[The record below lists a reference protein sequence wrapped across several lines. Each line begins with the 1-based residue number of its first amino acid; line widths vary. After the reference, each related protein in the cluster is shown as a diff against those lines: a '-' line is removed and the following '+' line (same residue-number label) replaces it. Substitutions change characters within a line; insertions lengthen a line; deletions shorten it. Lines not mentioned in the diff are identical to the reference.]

1 MINRV
6 NKKLLL
12 VLIDIILIAT
22 SYFLVILTVREG
34 SYMSHFLSYRTLN
47 TIILTASI
55 FIIMMF
61 ITGVYSYLWIYAVM
75 KDFFICFMVCI
86 PAAILTYVI
95 SFIDSAVFLPYKY
108 ILASGFLAAIFIV
121 GIRITIK
128 IVYTMIREQFKI
140 NENKSKNLLI
150 IGAGSASALAIRSIN
165 DDKEH
170 KYNIVGT
177 IDDDVKKIGFRVY
190 GVKVLGSRYDIKE
203 ICEEYKVEEILFAI
217 PSIGEKDKLEIL
229 DICSETSCKIKIMPR
244 AVSAF
249 DKIEI
254 KKDIRDV
261 QLEDLLQRDIVN
273 LQIDK
278 INEYINGSVALVTGG
293 GGSIGSELCRQIAS
307 FNPKKLIIVDIYENN
322 AYDIQNE
329 LLKEYPEMEL
339 EVLIASVRDIGRM
352 EKIFDRFKPDVVF
365 HAAAHKHVPLME
377 ESSGEA
383 IKNNVCGTLN
393 VCLCADKYN
402 VKKMVLIS
410 TDKAVNP
417 TNIMGAS
424 KRICEMIVQ
433 AIDKR
438 SKTDFV
444 AVRFGNVLGSNG
456 SVVPLFQKQIIA
468 GGPVTV
474 THKEVTRYFMLIPEA
489 AQLVLDAATYAK
501 GGEIFV
507 LDMGKPVKIYDLA
520 KKMIKLSGYEVDKDI
535 EIKVTGL
542 RPGEKLYEELLM
554 NEEGLTSTANKKIF
568 IAKPSDFDFDTL
580 KAEIEILN
588 KLANEESI
596 SELRDYMKKIVP
608 TFKEAM

>member
-1 MINRV
+1 MINKV

-12 VLIDIILIAT
+12 TLLDIILIAA

-34 SYMSHFLSYRTLN
+34 SYMSYFMTYKTLN
-47 TIILTASI
+47 TIILTVSI
-55 FIIMMF
+55 FIIMMYL
-61 ITGVYSYLWIYAVM
+61 TGVYGYLWVYAVLR
-75 KDFFICFMVCI
+75 DFFICFMVCI
-86 PAAILTYVI
+86 PATVITYVV
-95 SFIDSAVFLPYKY
+95 SFIDTELFLPYKY
-108 ILASGFLAAIFIV
+108 ILASGFLAAVLIV
-121 GIRITIK
+121 GIRLAIK
-128 IVYTMIREQFKI
+128 IVYTMIREQYKMH
-140 NENKSKNLLI
+140 ENNGKKLLI

-165 DDKEH
+165 DDKDY

-203 ICEEYKVEEILFAI
+203 VCEDYGVEEILFAI
-217 PSIGEKDKLEIL
+217 PSISEKDKLEIL
-229 DICSETSCKIKIMPR
+229 DICSETSCKIKIMPS
-244 AVSAF
+244 AVSTF

-261 QLEDLLQRDIVN
+261 QLEDLLQRDVIS
-273 LQIDK
+273 LQFDK
-278 INEYINGSVALVTGG
+278 INDYINGSVALVTGG

-329 LLKEYPEMEL
+329 LNSMYPDMEFV
-339 EVLIASVRDIGRM
+339 VLIASVRDLGRM
-352 EKIFDRFKPDVVF
+352 DKIFDKFKPDIVF

-393 VCLCADKYN
+393 VCRCADKHN

-438 SKTDFV
+438 SETDFV

-474 THKEVTRYFMLIPEA
+474 THEEVTRYFMLIPEA

-507 LDMGKPVKIYDLA
+507 LDMGNPVKIYDLA
-520 KKMIKLSGYEVDKDI
+520 KKMIKLSGYEVGKDI

-542 RPGEKLYEELLM
+542 RSGEKLYEELLM
-554 NEEGLTSTANKKIF
+554 DEEGLTSTANKKIF
-568 IAKPSDFDFDTL
+568 IAKPSEFDFDSL
-580 KAEIEILN
+580 VSEIEILN
-588 KLANEESI
+588 KLADEENI
-596 SELRDYMKKIVP
+596 LELRNYIKKMVP
-608 TFKEAM
+608 TFNEVL